1 MKTERVL
8 MPEEEKKINRRGFLK
23 AAGITLGVLGTGQ
36 IGLQLWK
43 DRQRKEATADLIEGS
58 TVGFNQAELG
68 HLSEEANQA
77 GALVTHTPFQPITPT
92 SQASESL
99 EAVPSPT
106 PTPEIIRM
114 AEGYVLSETIDLA
127 DHTKPIIMA
136 IQLKKKKDWIISTI
150 ASPYSYTA
158 ENEKENI
165 FHASKHTIET
175 YIANENIPTTWMHA
189 GTWDNEPVFARE
201 FELFL
206 RKPKGVTATPEEAN
220 KALQE
225 ELIGARVFVFQ
236 GENRQSFPKN
246 VSDILTSPNDFD
258 GNILE
263 MTFSSG
269 TRVPRWELD
278 KNGELVVNEQGKLV
292 DVIKTYSTHVMDTY
306 DWLAQHYPNSNFSN
320 VSKDNLWGIKFC
332 SAPLKNETPCNAVNP
347 IQYGRWIL
355 GLSVPKEGVKKV
367 SFQPRKFA

>member
-77 GALVTHTPFQPITPT
+77 GALVTPTPFQPITPT

-306 DWLAQHYPNSNFSN
+306 DWLAQHYPSSNFSN

-332 SAPLKNETPCNAVNP
+332 SAPLKNETPCN
-347 IQYGRWIL
+347 GSRWC
-355 GLSVPKEGVKKV
+355 VP
-367 SFQPRKFA
+367 